1 MRTILGSRLLLAL
14 IAIVF
19 GLELAK
25 GAIGSDPGLL
35 GLGAL
40 PDSGELH
47 GQYWR
52 LISFGFLHFD
62 VTHVALNAALL
73 FWVGPIVERRVGTA
87 WFMAVFMSASVMSG
101 IGILLKHQLWPAESV
116 SVGASGGVFGLLGAA
131 LVLVFRVPS
140 QRHMVRVWLT
150 LVLVGGLAY
159 SFLPGVSMIGHV
171 CGLIVGATAAL
182 FITPATPAASV
193 AGA

>member
-25 GAIGSDPGLL
+25 GAIGSPPALL

-73 FWVGPIVERRVGTA
+73 FWVGPIVERRAGTA
-87 WFMAVFMSASVMSG
+87 WFMALFMGASVMSG
-101 IGILLKHQLWPAESV
+101 IGILLKHQLGPAEGV

-131 LVLVFRVPS
+131 LVLAFRVPS
-140 QRHMVRVWLT
+140 QGHAVRVWLA

-171 CGLIVGATAAL
+171 CGLIVGAMAAL
-182 FITPATPAASV
+182 FIPPATPAPSF